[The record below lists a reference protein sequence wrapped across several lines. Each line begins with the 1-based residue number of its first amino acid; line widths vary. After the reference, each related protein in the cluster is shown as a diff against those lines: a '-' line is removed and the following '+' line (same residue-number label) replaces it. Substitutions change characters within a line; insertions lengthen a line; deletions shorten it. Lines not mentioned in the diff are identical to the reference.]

1 MREFAQEADS
11 KGELDRTG
19 FYLCFQRL
27 QTDVELSSDDY
38 LKRREVLRQLFEVF
52 DTNGNGKVTYL
63 CSLFV
68 CCARP
73 FTLLFCERF
82 ASCSFPVCVLFV
94 LRTRSSCSSF
104 TSLVWMICVHVLS
117 SAGRLCRA
125 VFWLVRA
132 VQRVGCGQSQGCFH
146 PIRSVFT
153 PCTAVFAG
161 ERT

>member
-1 MREFAQEADS
+1 MLPPQKYTVEEVMREFAQEADS

-68 CCARP
+68 CYA
-73 FTLLFCERF
+73 
-82 ASCSFPVCVLFV
+82 FV
-94 LRTRSSCSSF
+94 HLAF
-104 TSLVWMICVHVLS
+104 L
-117 SAGRLCRA
+117 
-125 VFWLVRA
+125 
-132 VQRVGCGQSQGCFH
+132 
-146 PIRSVFT
+146 
-153 PCTAVFAG
+153 
-161 ERT
+161 